1 MKPLRTRGF
10 LFWGSLTLFLLLL
23 IAVAVVLWAMKAGGN
38 GSLTKQTVS
47 SGRLDVYPDFQTAL
61 VSQREVAVWTPDN
74 YQVGD
79 SVDVLY
85 MHDGQQIFDSLTTW
99 NHQEWCVDEVMG
111 SLMANG
117 KIRKTIVVAIANVGK
132 DRYFD
137 YFPRKVFNY
146 LQAADLAE
154 IDTASYNADRYLQF
168 IVNEVKPF
176 VDEKYRPLTSK
187 EHTFIAGSSMGG
199 LISLYAL
206 CEYPEVFGGAACL
219 STHQA
224 LILSAEFDKKK
235 DLIERF
241 AQAWRAYVKEKLP
254 QPNTHFIYMDRG
266 TVELDGVYAP
276 YQALMDQQFREAGWD
291 ENHYQSL
298 VFKGHKHMEIYW
310 AERLHKP
317 LEFLLGR

>member
-23 IAVAVVLWAMKAGGN
+23 IAVAVVLWAMKTGSN

-146 LQAADLAE
+146 LQTADLAE
-154 IDTASYNADRYLQF
+154 IDTALYNADRYLQF

-276 YQALMDQQFREAGWD
+276 YQALMDQQFRKAGWD
-291 ENHYQSL
+291 EKHYQSL